1 MRERQAEEATRREAF
16 EVRSDEGRSHRKTG
30 ETCFS
35 QASRYSEMVPVGGL
49 EPPLPQRNRILNP
62 ACLPISP
69 HWHRVVETGAIIAV
83 CSRFAM

>member
-35 QASRYSEMVPVGGL
+35 QASRCSEMVPVGGTIWSFKTVIYENKYL
-49 EPPLPQRNRILNP
+49 IPTIVPTIK
-62 ACLPISP
+62 
-69 HWHRVVETGAIIAV
+69 
-83 CSRFAM
+83 